1 MESTRPEDKKGDLP
15 YAVVIL
21 GPTGSGK
28 TAVSLEIAQRLNQL
42 NSSQGSSPCLDA
54 PAPTPSTQRF
64 RPADSPTLSARRSR
78 SADNSSPYLGVEII
92 SADSRAIYQG
102 MDIGTA
108 KPTPAEQKQ
117 VPHWGLDLVQPG
129 ERFTVA
135 DWKSYTESKIQ
146 EIANRGNLPLVVGG
160 TGLYIDALIYDYSFT
175 KSAQKNYTDRQNLR
189 TNFLTIGVSTPRED
203 LRKNL
208 RQRIDK
214 MFTQELFAETEHLV
228 KTYGTQHAAF
238 TADIYRFVWAYL
250 QGEFTLEQA
259 KEQAFYADWHLA
271 RRQMTWFRRNS
282 SILWLVP
289 EQIPDTVLSHLK
301 TKINRENSPW

>member
-28 TAVSLEIAQRLNQL
+28 TAVSLEIAQRLAQL
-42 NSSQGSSPCLDA
+42 NLSQNTLPRLNA
-54 PAPTPSTQRF
+54 VAPTQRLALP
-64 RPADSPTLSARRSR
+64 R
-78 SADNSSPYLGVEII
+78 GVEII

-160 TGLYIDALIYDYSFT
+160 TGLYLDALIYNYSFT
-175 KSAQKNYTDRQNLR
+175 KFAQKNYTDRQNLR
-189 TNFLTIGVSTPRED
+189 TNFLIIGVSTPRED

-228 KTYGTQHAAF
+228 KAYGTQHAAF

-250 QGEFTLEQA
+250 QGELTLEQA

-271 RRQMTWFRRNS
+271 RRQMTWFRRNP
-282 SILWLVP
+282 SILWLAS

-301 TKINRENSPW
+301 TKINRENTPRQ

>member
-28 TAVSLEIAQRLNQL
+28 TAVSLEIAQRLAQL
-42 NSSQGSSPCLDA
+42 DLSQNTVPRLNA
-54 PAPTPSTQRF
+54 VAPTQRLALP
-64 RPADSPTLSARRSR
+64 R
-78 SADNSSPYLGVEII
+78 GVEII

-135 DWKSYTESKIQ
+135 DWKSYAESKIQ
-146 EIANRGNLPLVVGG
+146 AIANRGNLPLVVGG

-175 KSAQKNYTDRQNLR
+175 KFAQKNYTDRQNLR
-189 TNFLTIGVSTPRED
+189 TNFLIIGVSTPRED

-228 KTYGTQHAAF
+228 EAYGTQHAAF

-250 QGEFTLEQA
+250 HGELTLERA

-271 RRQMTWFRRNS
+271 RRQMTWFRRNP
-282 SILWLVP
+282 SILWLAS

-301 TKINRENSPW
+301 TKINRENTPRQ

>member
-15 YAVVIL
+15 YAMVIL

-135 DWKSYTESKIQ
+135 DWKSYAESKIQ
-146 EIANRGNLPLVVGG
+146 AIANRGNLPLVVGG

-271 RRQMTWFRRNS
+271 RRQMTWFRRNP
-282 SILWLVP
+282 SILWLAP
-289 EQIPDTVLSHLK
+289 EQIPDMVLSHLK
-301 TKINRENSPW
+301 AKINRENSPW

>member
-28 TAVSLEIAQRLNQL
+28 TAVSLEIAQRFAQL
-42 NSSQGSSPCLDA
+42 NLSQNTLLRLNA
-54 PAPTPSTQRF
+54 AAPTQRLALP
-64 RPADSPTLSARRSR
+64 R
-78 SADNSSPYLGVEII
+78 GVEII

-160 TGLYIDALIYDYSFT
+160 TGLYLDALIYNYSFT
-175 KSAQKNYTDRQNLR
+175 KFAQKNYTDRQNLR
-189 TNFLTIGVSTPRED
+189 TNFLIIGVSTPRED

-250 QGEFTLEQA
+250 QGELTLEQA

-271 RRQMTWFRRNS
+271 RRQMTWFRRNP
-282 SILWLVP
+282 SILWLAS

-301 TKINRENSPW
+301 TKINRENTPRQ

>member
-28 TAVSLEIAQRLNQL
+28 TAVSLEIAQRLAQL
-42 NSSQGSSPCLDA
+42 NLSQNTLPRLNTV
-54 PAPTPSTQRF
+54 APTQRLALP
-64 RPADSPTLSARRSR
+64 R
-78 SADNSSPYLGVEII
+78 GVEII

-117 VPHWGLDLVQPG
+117 APHWGLDLVQPG

-160 TGLYIDALIYDYSFT
+160 TGLYLDALIYNYSFT
-175 KSAQKNYTDRQNLR
+175 KFAQKNYTDRQNLR
-189 TNFLTIGVSTPRED
+189 TNFLIIGVSTPRED

-228 KTYGTQHAAF
+228 KAYGTQHAAF

-250 QGEFTLEQA
+250 QGELTLKQA

-271 RRQMTWFRRNS
+271 RRQMTWFRRNP
-282 SILWLVP
+282 SILWLAS

-301 TKINRENSPW
+301 TKINRENTPRQ

>member
-28 TAVSLEIAQRLNQL
+28 TAVSLEIAQRLAQL
-42 NSSQGSSPCLDA
+42 NLSQNTLPRLNA
-54 PAPTPSTQRF
+54 VAPTQQLALPR
-64 RPADSPTLSARRSR
+64 
-78 SADNSSPYLGVEII
+78 GVEII
-92 SADSRAIYQG
+92 SADSRAIYRG

-160 TGLYIDALIYDYSFT
+160 TGLYLDALIYNYSFT
-175 KSAQKNYTDRQNLR
+175 KFAQKNYTDRQNLR
-189 TNFLTIGVSTPRED
+189 TNFLIIGVSTPRED

-228 KTYGTQHAAF
+228 KAYGTQHAAF

-250 QGEFTLEQA
+250 QGELTLKQA

-271 RRQMTWFRRNS
+271 RRQMTWFRRNP
-282 SILWLVP
+282 SILWLAS

-301 TKINRENSPW
+301 TKINRENTPRQ

>member
-54 PAPTPSTQRF
+54 PTPTPSTQRF
-64 RPADSPTLSARRSR
+64 RPADSPILSARRSR

-117 VPHWGLDLVQPG
+117 VPHWGLDLVRPG

-135 DWKSYTESKIQ
+135 DWKNYAETKIR
-146 EIANRGNLPLVVGG
+146 EIARRGNLPLVVGG

-189 TNFLTIGVSTPRED
+189 TNFLIIGVSTPRED

-250 QGEFTLEQA
+250 QGELTLEQA

-271 RRQMTWFRRNS
+271 RRQMTWFRRNP
-282 SILWLVP
+282 SILWLTP
-289 EQIPDTVLSHLK
+289 EQIPDTVLSRLK

>member
-28 TAVSLEIAQRLNQL
+28 TAVSLEIAQRLAQL
-42 NSSQGSSPCLDA
+42 NLSQNTLPRLNA
-54 PAPTPSTQRF
+54 VAPTQRLALP
-64 RPADSPTLSARRSR
+64 R
-78 SADNSSPYLGVEII
+78 GVEII

-102 MDIGTA
+102 VDIGTA

-160 TGLYIDALIYDYSFT
+160 TGLYLDALIYNYSFT
-175 KSAQKNYTDRQNLR
+175 KFAQKNYTDRQNLR
-189 TNFLTIGVSTPRED
+189 TNFLIIGVSTPRED

-228 KTYGTQHAAF
+228 KAYGTQHAAF

-250 QGEFTLEQA
+250 QGELTLEQA

-271 RRQMTWFRRNS
+271 RRQMTWFRRNP
-282 SILWLVP
+282 SILWLAS

-301 TKINRENSPW
+301 TKINRENTPRQ

>member
-1 MESTRPEDKKGDLP
+1 MESTRPEDRKGDLP

-28 TAVSLEIAQRLNQL
+28 TAVSLEIAQRLAQL
-42 NSSQGSSPCLDA
+42 NLSQNTLLRLNA
-54 PAPTPSTQRF
+54 VAPTQRLAL
-64 RPADSPTLSARRSR
+64 P
-78 SADNSSPYLGVEII
+78 LGVEVI

-135 DWKSYTESKIQ
+135 DWKSYAESKIQ
-146 EIANRGNLPLVVGG
+146 AIANRGNLPLVVGG

-189 TNFLTIGVSTPRED
+189 TNFLIIGVSTPRED

-214 MFTQELFAETEHLV
+214 MFTQELFTETEHLV
-228 KTYGTQHAAF
+228 KAYGTQHAAF

-250 QGEFTLEQA
+250 QGELTLEQA

-271 RRQMTWFRRNS
+271 RRQMTWFRRNP
-282 SILWLVP
+282 SILWLAS

-301 TKINRENSPW
+301 TKMNRENIPRQ

>member
-1 MESTRPEDKKGDLP
+1 MESTRPEDRKGDLP

-28 TAVSLEIAQRLNQL
+28 TAVSLEIAQRLAQL
-42 NSSQGSSPCLDA
+42 NLSQNTLPRLNA
-54 PAPTPSTQRF
+54 VAPTQRLALP
-64 RPADSPTLSARRSR
+64 R
-78 SADNSSPYLGVEII
+78 GVEII

-135 DWKSYTESKIQ
+135 DWKSCTESKIQ
-146 EIANRGNLPLVVGG
+146 AIANRGNLPLVVGG
-160 TGLYIDALIYDYSFT
+160 TGLYLDALIYNYSFT
-175 KSAQKNYTDRQNLR
+175 KFAQKNYTDRQNLR
-189 TNFLTIGVSTPRED
+189 TNFLIIGVSTPRED

-228 KTYGTQHAAF
+228 KAYGTQHAAF

-250 QGEFTLEQA
+250 QGELTLEQA

-271 RRQMTWFRRNS
+271 RRQMTWFRRNP
-282 SILWLVP
+282 SILWLAS

-301 TKINRENSPW
+301 TKINRENTPRQ

>member
-42 NSSQGSSPCLDA
+42 NSSQGSLPCLDA

-117 VPHWGLDLVQPG
+117 VPHWGLDLVRPG

-135 DWKSYTESKIQ
+135 DWKNYAETKIR
-146 EIANRGNLPLVVGG
+146 EIARRGNLPLVVGG

-189 TNFLTIGVSTPRED
+189 TNFLTIGVSIPRED

-250 QGEFTLEQA
+250 QGELTLEQA

-271 RRQMTWFRRNS
+271 RRQMTWFRRNPS
-282 SILWLVP
+282 TLWLAP

>member
-1 MESTRPEDKKGDLP
+1 MESIRPEDKKGDLP
-15 YAVVIL
+15 YVVVIL

-54 PAPTPSTQRF
+54 PTPTPSTQRF

-78 SADNSSPYLGVEII
+78 SADKSSPYLGVEII

-117 VPHWGLDLVQPG
+117 VPHWGLDLVWPG

-135 DWKSYTESKIQ
+135 DWKNYAETKIR
-146 EIANRGNLPLVVGG
+146 EIARRGNLPLVVGG

-250 QGEFTLEQA
+250 QGELTLEQA

-271 RRQMTWFRRNS
+271 RRQMTWFRRS
-282 SILWLVP
+282 PSILWLVP

-301 TKINRENSPW
+301 TKINRENSP

>member
-54 PAPTPSTQRF
+54 PTPTPSTQRF

-78 SADNSSPYLGVEII
+78 SVDNSSPYLGVEII

-102 MDIGTA
+102 VDIGTA

-117 VPHWGLDLVQPG
+117 VPHWGLDLVRPG

-135 DWKSYTESKIQ
+135 DWKNYAETKIR
-146 EIANRGNLPLVVGG
+146 EIARRGNLPLVVGG

-189 TNFLTIGVSTPRED
+189 TNFLTIGVSIPRED

-250 QGEFTLEQA
+250 QGELTLEQA

-271 RRQMTWFRRNS
+271 RRQMTWFRRNP
-282 SILWLVP
+282 SILWLTP
-289 EQIPDTVLSHLK
+289 EQIPDTVLSRLK

>member
-28 TAVSLEIAQRLNQL
+28 TAVSLEIAQRLAQL
-42 NSSQGSSPCLDA
+42 NLSQNTLPRLNA
-54 PAPTPSTQRF
+54 VAPTQRLALP
-64 RPADSPTLSARRSR
+64 R
-78 SADNSSPYLGVEII
+78 GVEII

-108 KPTPAEQKQ
+108 KPTPTEQKQ

-135 DWKSYTESKIQ
+135 DWKSYAESKIQ
-146 EIANRGNLPLVVGG
+146 AIANRGNLPLVVGG

-175 KSAQKNYTDRQNLR
+175 KSAQKNYTDRQSLR
-189 TNFLTIGVSTPRED
+189 TNFLIIGVSTPRED

-228 KTYGTQHAAF
+228 KAYGTQHAAF

-250 QGEFTLEQA
+250 QGELTLEQA

-271 RRQMTWFRRNS
+271 RRQMTWFRRNP
-282 SILWLVP
+282 SILWLAS

-301 TKINRENSPW
+301 TKINRENTPRQ

>member
-1 MESTRPEDKKGDLP
+1 
-15 YAVVIL
+15 
-21 GPTGSGK
+21 
-28 TAVSLEIAQRLNQL
+28 
-42 NSSQGSSPCLDA
+42 
-54 PAPTPSTQRF
+54 
-64 RPADSPTLSARRSR
+64 
-78 SADNSSPYLGVEII
+78 
-92 SADSRAIYQG
+92 

-160 TGLYIDALIYDYSFT
+160 TGLYLDALIYNYSFT
-175 KSAQKNYTDRQNLR
+175 KFAQKNYTDWQNLR
-189 TNFLTIGVSTPRED
+189 TNFLIIGVSTPRED

-250 QGEFTLEQA
+250 QGELTLEQA

-271 RRQMTWFRRNS
+271 RRQMTWFRRNP
-282 SILWLVP
+282 SILWLAS

-301 TKINRENSPW
+301 TKINRENTPRQ

>member
-28 TAVSLEIAQRLNQL
+28 TAVSLEIAQRLAQL
-42 NSSQGSSPCLDA
+42 NLLQNTLPRLNA
-54 PAPTPSTQRF
+54 VASTQRLALP
-64 RPADSPTLSARRSR
+64 R
-78 SADNSSPYLGVEII
+78 GVEII

-135 DWKSYTESKIQ
+135 DWKSYAESKIQ
-146 EIANRGNLPLVVGG
+146 AIANRGNLPLVVGG

-189 TNFLTIGVSTPRED
+189 TNFLIIGVSTPRED

-214 MFTQELFAETEHLV
+214 MFTQELLAETEHLV
-228 KTYGTQHAAF
+228 KAYGTQHAAF

-250 QGEFTLEQA
+250 QGELTLEQA

-271 RRQMTWFRRNS
+271 RRQMTWFRRNP
-282 SILWLVP
+282 SILWLAS

-301 TKINRENSPW
+301 TKINRENTPRQ

>member
-28 TAVSLEIAQRLNQL
+28 TAVSLEIAQRLAQL
-42 NSSQGSSPCLDA
+42 NLSQNTLPRLNA
-54 PAPTPSTQRF
+54 VAPTQQLALPR
-64 RPADSPTLSARRSR
+64 
-78 SADNSSPYLGVEII
+78 GVEII

-160 TGLYIDALIYDYSFT
+160 TGLYLDALIYNYSFT
-175 KSAQKNYTDRQNLR
+175 KFAQKNYTDRQNLR
-189 TNFLTIGVSTPRED
+189 TNFLIIGVSTPRED

-228 KTYGTQHAAF
+228 KAYGTQHAAF

-250 QGEFTLEQA
+250 QGELTLEQA

-271 RRQMTWFRRNS
+271 RRQMTWFRRNP
-282 SILWLVP
+282 SILWLAS

-301 TKINRENSPW
+301 TKINRENTPRQ

>member
-1 MESTRPEDKKGDLP
+1 MESTWPGDKKGDLP

-28 TAVSLEIAQRLNQL
+28 TAVSLEIAQRLAQL
-42 NSSQGSSPCLDA
+42 NLSQNTLPRLNA
-54 PAPTPSTQRF
+54 VAPTQRLALP
-64 RPADSPTLSARRSR
+64 R
-78 SADNSSPYLGVEII
+78 GVEII

-135 DWKSYTESKIQ
+135 DWKSYAESKIQ
-146 EIANRGNLPLVVGG
+146 AIANRGNLPLVVGG

-189 TNFLTIGVSTPRED
+189 TNFLIIGVSTPRED

-214 MFTQELFAETEHLV
+214 MFTQELFTETEHLV
-228 KTYGTQHAAF
+228 KAYGTQHAAF

-250 QGEFTLEQA
+250 QGELTLEQA

-271 RRQMTWFRRNS
+271 RRQMTWFRRNP
-282 SILWLVP
+282 SILWLAS

-301 TKINRENSPW
+301 TKINRENTPRQ

>member
-54 PAPTPSTQRF
+54 PTPTPSTQRF

-78 SADNSSPYLGVEII
+78 SVDNSSPYLGVEII

-102 MDIGTA
+102 VDIGTA

-117 VPHWGLDLVQPG
+117 VPHWGLDLVRPG

-135 DWKSYTESKIQ
+135 DWKNYAETKIR
-146 EIANRGNLPLVVGG
+146 EIARRGNLPLVVGG

-189 TNFLTIGVSTPRED
+189 TNFLTIGVSIPRED

-250 QGEFTLEQA
+250 QGELTLEQA

-289 EQIPDTVLSHLK
+289 EQIPDTVLSRLK

>member
-42 NSSQGSSPCLDA
+42 SPSQGSSPCLDA
-54 PAPTPSTQRF
+54 PTPTPSTQRF

-78 SADNSSPYLGVEII
+78 SVDNSSPYLGVEII

-117 VPHWGLDLVQPG
+117 VPHWGLDLVRPG

-135 DWKSYTESKIQ
+135 DWKNYAETKIR
-146 EIANRGNLPLVVGG
+146 EIARRGNLPLVVGG

-189 TNFLTIGVSTPRED
+189 TNFLTIGVSIPRED

-250 QGEFTLEQA
+250 QGELTLEQA

>member
-1 MESTRPEDKKGDLP
+1 MESTRPEDRKGDLP

-28 TAVSLEIAQRLNQL
+28 TAVSLEIAQRLAQL
-42 NSSQGSSPCLDA
+42 NLSQNTLLRLNA
-54 PAPTPSTQRF
+54 VAPTQRLAL
-64 RPADSPTLSARRSR
+64 P
-78 SADNSSPYLGVEII
+78 LGVEVI

-135 DWKSYTESKIQ
+135 DWKSYAESKIQ
-146 EIANRGNLPLVVGG
+146 AIANRGNLPLVVGG

-189 TNFLTIGVSTPRED
+189 TNFLIIGVSTPRED

-228 KTYGTQHAAF
+228 KAYGTQHAAF

-250 QGEFTLEQA
+250 QGELTLEQA

-271 RRQMTWFRRNS
+271 RRQMTWFRRNP
-282 SILWLVP
+282 SILWLAS

-301 TKINRENSPW
+301 TKMNRENIPRQ

>member
-15 YAVVIL
+15 YAMVIL

-54 PAPTPSTQRF
+54 PTPTPSTQRF
-64 RPADSPTLSARRSR
+64 RPADSPTLSARRPR

-135 DWKSYTESKIQ
+135 DWKNYAETKIR
-146 EIANRGNLPLVVGG
+146 EIARRGNLPLVVGG

-175 KSAQKNYTDRQNLR
+175 KSAQKNYTDRQNLQTFWKNNRR
-189 TNFLTIGVSTPRED
+189 TDAHPVC
-203 LRKNL
+203 
-208 RQRIDK
+208 
-214 MFTQELFAETEHLV
+214 
-228 KTYGTQHAAF
+228 
-238 TADIYRFVWAYL
+238 L
-250 QGEFTLEQA
+250 Q
-259 KEQAFYADWHLA
+259 Y
-271 RRQMTWFRRNS
+271 MS
-282 SILWLVP
+282 
-289 EQIPDTVLSHLK
+289 
-301 TKINRENSPW
+301 

>member
-1 MESTRPEDKKGDLP
+1 MESARPEDKKGDLP

-54 PAPTPSTQRF
+54 PTPTPSTQRF
-64 RPADSPTLSARRSR
+64 RPADSPTLSARRPR

-135 DWKSYTESKIQ
+135 DWKNYAETKIR
-146 EIANRGNLPLVVGG
+146 EIARRGNLPLVVGG

-189 TNFLTIGVSTPRED
+189 TNFLTIGVSISRED

-208 RQRIDK
+208 RQR
-214 MFTQELFAETEHLV
+214 FPQFGV
-228 KTYGTQHAAF
+228 NC
-238 TADIYRFVWAYL
+238 ADIFQDAADL
-250 QGEFTLEQA
+250 HDG
-259 KEQAFYADWHLA
+259 QAFPVYNQITCHRIRHGLTILVGYWATD
-271 RRQMTWFRRNS
+271 RRIPRRNR
-282 SILWLVP
+282 LP
-289 EQIPDTVLSHLK
+289 
-301 TKINRENSPW
+301 

>member
-28 TAVSLEIAQRLNQL
+28 TAVSLEIAQRLAQL
-42 NSSQGSSPCLDA
+42 NLSQNTLPRLNA
-54 PAPTPSTQRF
+54 VAPTQRLALP
-64 RPADSPTLSARRSR
+64 R
-78 SADNSSPYLGVEII
+78 GVEII
-92 SADSRAIYQG
+92 SADSRAIYRG

-146 EIANRGNLPLVVGG
+146 EIANHGNLPLVVGG
-160 TGLYIDALIYDYSFT
+160 TGLYLDALIYDYSFT
-175 KSAQKNYTDRQNLR
+175 KFAQKNYTDRQNLR
-189 TNFLTIGVSTPRED
+189 TNFLIIGVSTPRED

-228 KTYGTQHAAF
+228 KAYGTQHAAF

-250 QGEFTLEQA
+250 QGELTLEQA

-271 RRQMTWFRRNS
+271 RRQMTWFRRNP
-282 SILWLVP
+282 SILWLAS

-301 TKINRENSPW
+301 TKINRENTPRQ

>member
-28 TAVSLEIAQRLNQL
+28 TAVSLEIAQRLAQL
-42 NSSQGSSPCLDA
+42 NLSQNTLPRLNTV
-54 PAPTPSTQRF
+54 APTQRLALP
-64 RPADSPTLSARRSR
+64 R
-78 SADNSSPYLGVEII
+78 GVEII

-160 TGLYIDALIYDYSFT
+160 TGLYLDALIYNYSFT
-175 KSAQKNYTDRQNLR
+175 KFAQKNYTDRQNLR
-189 TNFLTIGVSTPRED
+189 TNFLIIGVSTPRED

-228 KTYGTQHAAF
+228 KAYGTQHAAF

-250 QGEFTLEQA
+250 QGELTLKQA

-271 RRQMTWFRRNS
+271 RRQMTWFRRNP
-282 SILWLVP
+282 SILWLAS

-301 TKINRENSPW
+301 TKINRENTPRQ

>member
-54 PAPTPSTQRF
+54 PTPTPSTQRF

-117 VPHWGLDLVQPG
+117 VPHWGLDLVRPG

-135 DWKSYTESKIQ
+135 DWKNYAETKIR
-146 EIANRGNLPLVVGG
+146 EIARRGNLPLVVGG

-189 TNFLTIGVSTPRED
+189 TNFLTIGVSIPRED

-238 TADIYRFVWAYL
+238 TADIYRFAWAYL
-250 QGEFTLEQA
+250 QGELTLEQA

-271 RRQMTWFRRNS
+271 RRQMTWFRRNP
-282 SILWLVP
+282 SILWLAS

-301 TKINRENSPW
+301 TKINRENTPR

>member
-1 MESTRPEDKKGDLP
+1 MESIRPEDKKGDLP
-15 YAVVIL
+15 YVVVIL

-42 NSSQGSSPCLDA
+42 NSSQGSSLCLDA
-54 PAPTPSTQRF
+54 PVPTPSTQRF

-135 DWKSYTESKIQ
+135 DWKNYAETKIR
-146 EIANRGNLPLVVGG
+146 EIARRGNLPLVVGG

-189 TNFLTIGVSTPRED
+189 TNFLTIGVSIPRED

-250 QGEFTLEQA
+250 QGELTLEQA

-271 RRQMTWFRRNS
+271 RRQMTWFRRNPS
-282 SILWLVP
+282 TLWLAP

>member
-28 TAVSLEIAQRLNQL
+28 TAVSLEIAQRLAQL
-42 NSSQGSSPCLDA
+42 NLSQNILPRLNA
-54 PAPTPSTQRF
+54 VAPTQRLAL
-64 RPADSPTLSARRSR
+64 PRS
-78 SADNSSPYLGVEII
+78 VEII
-92 SADSRAIYQG
+92 SADSRAIYRG

-108 KPTPAEQKQ
+108 KPTPTEQKQ

-135 DWKSYTESKIQ
+135 DWKSYAESKILA
-146 EIANRGNLPLVVGG
+146 IANRGNLPLVVGG

-189 TNFLTIGVSTPRED
+189 TNFLIIGVSTPRED

-214 MFTQELFAETEHLV
+214 MFTQELFTETEHLV
-228 KTYGTQHAAF
+228 KAYGTQHAAF

-250 QGEFTLEQA
+250 QGELTLEQA

-271 RRQMTWFRRNS
+271 RRQMTWFRRNP
-282 SILWLVP
+282 SILWLAS

-301 TKINRENSPW
+301 TKINRENAPRQ

>member
-28 TAVSLEIAQRLNQL
+28 TAVSLEIAQRLAQL
-42 NSSQGSSPCLDA
+42 NLSQNTLPRLNTV
-54 PAPTPSTQRF
+54 APTQRLALP
-64 RPADSPTLSARRSR
+64 R
-78 SADNSSPYLGVEII
+78 GVEII

-160 TGLYIDALIYDYSFT
+160 TGLYLDALIYNYSFT
-175 KSAQKNYTDRQNLR
+175 KFAQKNYTDRQNLR
-189 TNFLTIGVSTPRED
+189 TNFLIIGVSTPRED

-228 KTYGTQHAAF
+228 KAYGTQHAAF

-250 QGEFTLEQA
+250 QGELTLEQA

-271 RRQMTWFRRNS
+271 RRQMTWFRRNP
-282 SILWLVP
+282 SILWLAS

-301 TKINRENSPW
+301 TKINRENTPRQ